1 MNQQCDLCK
10 ERIKY
15 LKQIENLQLEV
26 QRLNSQVRELSARLY
41 SYERSDCDPV
51 FKYRAKI
58 RS

>member
-10 ERIKY
+10 ERI
-15 LKQIENLQLEV
+15 KQIENLQLEV

-41 SYERSDCDPV
+41 SYEVSKRDPAV
-51 FKYRAKI
+51 EYKARI